1 MFKKKKKNKSPT
13 VNEITQRLRGFLL
26 DSQVDHPHELAV
38 LLGTTPLSDELQE
51 KEEQE
56 SDVRVERIAYLTPL
70 LYAYSHTMAEGAI
83 EYQRKNEEI
92 AKAIPDEIWMQSRRM
107 MEHVALSAMMG
118 SISQLVDMGLLNT
131 RKAKR

>member
-1 MFKKKKKNKSPT
+1 MFKKKNKPPT
-13 VNEITQRLRGFLL
+13 INEITSRLRGFLL
-26 DSQVDHPHELAV
+26 DSQIDHAHELAV
-38 LLGTTPLSDELQE
+38 LLGATPISEEVQG

-56 SDVRVERIAYLTPL
+56 SDNRVDRIAYLAPL

-83 EYQRKNEEI
+83 EYQKQSEPG
-92 AKAIPDEIWMQSRRM
+92 KAIPDELWMHSRRM

-131 RKAKR
+131 RKARK